1 MASSAVTGILS
12 YKAAKSIF
20 EFLKEELFMGKVI
33 IVRLKKP
40 AEEVTSAG
48 VRPNEAVPQ
57 GISDVEV
64 AILHERVAS
73 LCEMNNRVFGQAQRI
88 MNMGDDVFDPDT
100 AVGLLQRIAV
110 LDGRATVLSRK
121 LEDVGFAGHTIQTCR
136 GIRSN
141 AELMYSDLKQ
151 RLSGEN

>member
-1 MASSAVTGILS
+1 
-12 YKAAKSIF
+12 
-20 EFLKEELFMGKVI
+20 MGKVI

-40 AEEVTSAG
+40 AVEVNSAG
-48 VRPNEAVPQ
+48 TRPNEAAPQ

-73 LCEMNNRVFGQAQRI
+73 LCEKNNRVSGQAQRI
-88 MNMGDDVFDPDT
+88 MSMGDDVFEPDT

-110 LDGRATVLSRK
+110 LDGMATVLSRK
-121 LEDVGFAGHTIQTCR
+121 LEDIGFAGHAIQTCR